1 MAAISALLMRLIRV
15 VLPFLTQDLSSSS
28 SNSNGSIRHQR
39 DDFAV
44 MKECALPAQ
53 GTSSNSRRGRM
64 ERKFL
69 LRPGQALSLPT
80 APYPF
85 QQVGCT
91 SKNLGNSDITHTHT
105 HTHTRTHTHT
115 HTHTP
120 SRTDITQSSDRG
132 FSVWCI
138 YMFGCMRN
146 GWANS

>member
-115 HTHTP
+115 NTHSHLLLP
-120 SRTDITQSSDRG
+120 
-132 FSVWCI
+132 CL
-138 YMFGCMRN
+138 
-146 GWANS
+146 